1 MKRIAIVSPRYG
13 VEVTSGAARYARQIA
28 EKLVQRYE
36 VDVLTTKA
44 VDDSTWRNW
53 YARDVENLKGVTVRR
68 FNVLRE
74 KAGNLDAYTSTYLQE
89 CKEDKKSVA
98 IEKIWIEKYG
108 PYAPDCI
115 RYIMHHKQDYDVIIF
130 VGYMH
135 YLTVAGMPEAAQKA
149 VLIPL
154 IEGESPCFQF
164 ITFQQM
170 FTMPKAFLFLTDEE
184 RMLVRKKF
192 RTQGIPCEV
201 MGTGADVPDDIDER
215 GFYHKYQIRDTY
227 IVYAGKISEDK
238 DCPQLFHY
246 FTEYRRRN
254 PQIPLKLVLMGKEIC
269 PVPEH
274 EDIISLGFV
283 SDHDKFSG
291 IAGAAVLV
299 SPCPHENMPDAVM
312 SAMALGVPVLVNGAC
327 GTLREL
333 CVKSNGGLYYENFFE
348 FEGALNVLMTRDDVY
363 SQLSRNERVFIKR
376 NYQWDVI
383 IENFMKLMKTAV
395 VPEEGVLP
403 DHMFI

>member
-1 MKRIAIVSPRYG
+1 MKRIALVSPRYG
-13 VEVTSGAARYARQIA
+13 VEVNDGPARYVRQMA

-44 VDDSTWRNW
+44 VDENTWRNW
-53 YARDVENLKGVTVRR
+53 YARDIENVRGVTVRR

-74 KAGNLDAYTSTYLQE
+74 KAGNLDAYTATYLQE
-89 CKEDKKSVA
+89 CREDKKSIG
-98 IEKIWIEKYG
+98 IEKIWIEKFG

-115 RYIMHHKQDYDVIIF
+115 RYIMRHKQDYDVIIF

-135 YLTVAGMPEAAQKA
+135 FLTVAGIPEAAEKA

-154 IEGESPCFQF
+154 IEGDSPYFQF

-201 MGTGADVPDDIDER
+201 MGTGADVPDDIDEA
-215 GFYHKYQIRDTY
+215 GFYHKYQIRDPY
-227 IVYAGKISEDK
+227 ILYAGRIDEEK

-246 FTEYRRRN
+246 FSEYKRRN
-254 PQIPLKLVLMGKEIC
+254 PDAPLKLVLMGKEC
-269 PVPEH
+269 CSVPEH
-274 EDIISLGFV
+274 EDIMSLGFV
-283 SDHDKFSG
+283 SDHDRFSG
-291 IAGAAVLV
+291 IAGAALLV
-299 SPCPHENMPDAVM
+299 CPAQHENMPDAVL

-327 GTLREL
+327 DPLKDL
-333 CVKSNGGLYYENFFE
+333 CRKSNAGLYYESFFE
-348 FEGALNVLMTRDDVY
+348 FEGALNFLMSRDDVY
-363 SQLSRNERVFIKR
+363 RQMSHNALKYIKGH
-376 NYQWDVI
+376 YEWDVI
-383 IENFMKLMKTAV
+383 IEGFMKLISSAV
-395 VPEEGVLP
+395 ER
-403 DHMFI
+403 